1 MYLKT
6 IKASGF
12 KSFANKI
19 QIDLENKI
27 TGIVGPNGSGKSNI
41 VDAVRWVLGE
51 QSVKSLRGDGSMTD
65 VIFSGS
71 KSREPLNV
79 ASVTLVFDNTDHVF
93 PLDFNEV
100 SIKRRVYRDGT
111 NEYFINGE
119 KCRLKDINDLLLDS
133 GIAKE
138 SFNIISQGRVEEILS
153 AKASDRRIIFEEAAN
168 VLKYK
173 RRKEDALRKLD
184 KTNENMNRI
193 NDIIAELESQVEPLK
208 EQASKA
214 EEYNNAKEELG
225 SIEISLVTH
234 DITEYNK
241 EYELKSAKIE
251 TLNNELINL
260 KTKTSSSDAT
270 SERQKLELSKLNNE
284 INDYQEKLLEM
295 TKKVE
300 QANSHKQ
307 IVLERKKYELN
318 NDTIHKNIVSLKEE
332 QLKIQNQVSAIEF
345 NIDENN
351 TKLEKIDL
359 NIKNNETFL
368 DKLKTE
374 KRNIDDII
382 NKNYYN
388 LNIVKNRINS
398 LETSIEN
405 NGSLP
410 LAVRNILNNPRL
422 KGIHDI
428 VGNII
433 DVEPTYLTAI
443 TTSLGAAFNNI
454 IVDNAS
460 SAEEAIKYLKEN
472 KFGRVTFLPIN
483 VMKPKYVDEKILNI
497 LKHQEG
503 FINIASNLVRTESL
517 YQTIISNQLGNTL
530 IVDNIKN
537 ANIISKQINFQYKI
551 VSLSGEV
558 VHVGGAITGGETSKI
573 RSVKTDK
580 QVLLEQTKEKEKLE
594 LTIKNYE
601 EKINEIDNKFHEIDD
616 KNYLLNKEKLE
627 LKEKINISKQNIE
640 DLYKRLNEISSEITS
655 SNNILKND
663 LSKEE
668 TEAINEF
675 YRLEKEKEELSQNY
689 KKLLNK
695 REDLTEEISLNENL
709 NKKDNE
715 QLRNTMNELKD
726 LEILVNRLE
735 VKIDSS
741 LKLLSENYGMT
752 YEFAL
757 EKSIIDLDIEFART
771 KVNKLRKVIKDLGEV
786 NLGAIAEY
794 KRVSERYEFLLKQ
807 RDDLLNATN
816 TLLEIVKEMDVQM
829 EKDFKETFKVVKE
842 NFKETFKQLFKGGTA
857 DLIYTDP
864 KNVLETGVEIVASP
878 PGKKLTSLS
887 LLSGGEKTLTAIS
900 LLFAILKA
908 KKTSFCILDEVE
920 AALDEAN
927 VASFGEYVTSLKDKT
942 QFIIIT
948 HKKKTMEY
956 ADTLYGITMQESGVS
971 KLVSVKLNDIEE
983 KTLESKN

>member
-100 SIKRRVYRDGT
+100 SIKRRVYHDGT

-138 SFNIISQGRVEEILS
+138 SFNIISQGRIEEILS

-214 EEYNNAKEELG
+214 EEYNNVKEELG

-260 KTKTSSSDAT
+260 NTKTSSSDAT
-270 SERQKLELSKLNNE
+270 SERQKLELSKLNIE

-300 QANSHKQ
+300 QANGHKQ

-433 DVEPTYLTAI
+433 DVDLTYLTAI

-551 VSLSGEV
+551 VSLSGEI

-580 QVLLEQTKEKEKLE
+580 QELLEQTKEKEKLE
-594 LTIKNYE
+594 LTIKNCE

-627 LKEKINISKQNIE
+627 LKEKINILKQNIE
-640 DLYKRLNEISSEITS
+640 DLYKRLNEISCEITS

-663 LSKEE
+663 LSTEE

-741 LKLLSENYGMT
+741 LKILSENYGMT

-771 KVNKLRKVIKDLGEV
+771 KVNKLRKVIKDLGEI

-816 TLLEIVKEMDVQM
+816 TLLEIVKEMDIQM

-900 LLFAILKA
+900 LLFAILKT

>member
-551 VSLSGEV
+551 VSLSGEI

-580 QVLLEQTKEKEKLE
+580 QELLEQTKEKEKLE
-594 LTIKNYE
+594 LTIKNCE

-668 TEAINEF
+668 KEAINEF

-786 NLGAIAEY
+786 NIGAIAEY

-900 LLFAILKA
+900 LLFAILKT